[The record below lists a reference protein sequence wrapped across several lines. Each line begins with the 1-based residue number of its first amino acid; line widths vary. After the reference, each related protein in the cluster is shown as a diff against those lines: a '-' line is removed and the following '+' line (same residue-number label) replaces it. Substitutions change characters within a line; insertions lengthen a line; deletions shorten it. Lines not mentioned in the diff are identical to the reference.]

1 MSGGGEKRENRGGRK
16 KGKKIFLTCP
26 RGTSSI
32 AVSPPAASKASTR
45 SFSPSPSPSSEP
57 GGARGLNQRVSPE
70 GRPRS
75 SGHELRPS
83 TTTSRPPGPG
93 ESETR
98 RGACGGGRRAG
109 VGRRCVGWIWLWDC
123 PSRRGGE
130 GEEESGGEGE
140 ETGGGVAGG
149 DGGDAEAEVASGGA
163 GLEHRSSSLR
173 GRADGGGTAALR
185 PGASA
190 AAAAGRARLLGL
202 SRRLVFLSFLF
213 FSGLVVDVGGWG
225 VEFFFPPSS
234 FAASSQRAGDRSPA
248 FSPLPRPSVA
258 QRGPR

>member
-1 MSGGGEKRENRGGRK
+1 M
-16 KGKKIFLTCP
+16 
-26 RGTSSI
+26 
-32 AVSPPAASKASTR
+32 
-45 SFSPSPSPSSEP
+45 
-57 GGARGLNQRVSPE
+57 
-70 GRPRS
+70 
-75 SGHELRPS
+75 
-83 TTTSRPPGPG
+83 
-93 ESETR
+93 
-98 RGACGGGRRAG
+98 
-109 VGRRCVGWIWLWDC
+109 GWIWLWVC

-213 FSGLVVDVGGWG
+213 FSGLVVDVFFGVGGR
-225 VEFFFPPSS
+225 VFFPPILLRRLFSAS
-234 FAASSQRAGDRSPA
+234 GRSLAGLFPSPPSLRCPARPAVAAATQRHA
-248 FSPLPRPSVA
+248 
-258 QRGPR
+258 

>member
-1 MSGGGEKRENRGGRK
+1 M
-16 KGKKIFLTCP
+16 
-26 RGTSSI
+26 
-32 AVSPPAASKASTR
+32 
-45 SFSPSPSPSSEP
+45 
-57 GGARGLNQRVSPE
+57 
-70 GRPRS
+70 
-75 SGHELRPS
+75 
-83 TTTSRPPGPG
+83 
-93 ESETR
+93 
-98 RGACGGGRRAG
+98 
-109 VGRRCVGWIWLWDC
+109 GWIWLWDC

-130 GEEESGGEGE
+130 GEEESG
-140 ETGGGVAGG
+140 VAGG
-149 DGGDAEAEVASGGA
+149 DGGDAEADVASGGA

-190 AAAAGRARLLGL
+190 AAAAAAGRARLLGL
-202 SRRLVFLSFLF
+202 SRRLVFLLFLF